1 MTDHIVENYAH
12 VRHTIEE
19 ACRRRGRDASEVTLV
34 AVTKTVA
41 IGLIEAGID
50 AGMTHLGENRP
61 QEIVRKKALIDQ
73 DVHWHLIGQL
83 QRNKVK
89 DMIGT
94 SWLIHSLDRFSLAD
108 EIEKRAGQRDTVQ
121 PVLLQVNISGED
133 SKSGMEPGAV
143 IPFVEEMEKRPHL
156 KIMGLMT
163 MAPFVSD
170 PEAARPVFKKAKI
183 LYDSIA
189 DMDYAHVD
197 MRYLSMGMSND
208 YEVAIEEGSTMV
220 RIGRALFGERVY
232 R

>member
-1 MTDHIVENYAH
+1 MKDHIEENHAY
-12 VRHTIEE
+12 VRRTIEE
-19 ACRRRGRDASEVTLV
+19 ACHRSGRDISEVTLV

-41 IGLIEAGID
+41 VSLIEAGIV

-89 DMIGT
+89 DMVGV
-94 SWLIHSLDRFSLAD
+94 SWLIHSLDRVSLAD
-108 EIEKRAGQRDTVQ
+108 EIEKRAGQQGMVQ

-133 SKSGMEPGAV
+133 TKSGMEPGTV
-143 IPFVEEMEKRPHL
+143 IPFIEEMAERPHL
-156 KIMGLMT
+156 KVTGLMT
-163 MAPFVSD
+163 IAPNVSD
-170 PEAARPVFKKAKI
+170 PEDARPVFKKAKI

-189 DMDYAHVD
+189 DMDYPHVD

-220 RIGRALFGERVY
+220 RIGRALFGERL
-232 R
+232 

>member
-1 MTDHIVENYAH
+1 MTEHIQDNYAY
-12 VRHTIEE
+12 VRRTIED
-19 ACRRRGRDASEVTLV
+19 ACRRCGRDVSEVTLV
-34 AVTKTVA
+34 AVSKTVA
-41 IGLIEAGID
+41 VGAIEAGIA

-61 QEIVRKKALIDQ
+61 QEIVRKSALIDR

-89 DMIGT
+89 DMIGV
-94 SWLIHSLDRFSLAD
+94 SWLIHSLDRLRLAD
-108 EIEKRAGQRDTVQ
+108 EIEKRARQRDMVQ
-121 PVLLQVNISGED
+121 PVLVQVNISGEE

-143 IPFVEEMEKRPHL
+143 IPFIEEMADRPHL
-156 KIMGLMT
+156 KVMGLMT
-163 MAPFVSD
+163 MAPYVSD
-170 PEAARPVFKKAKI
+170 PKDARPVFKKAKI

-189 DMDYAHVD
+189 DMEYPHVD

-208 YEVAIEEGSTMV
+208 YTIAIEEGATMV